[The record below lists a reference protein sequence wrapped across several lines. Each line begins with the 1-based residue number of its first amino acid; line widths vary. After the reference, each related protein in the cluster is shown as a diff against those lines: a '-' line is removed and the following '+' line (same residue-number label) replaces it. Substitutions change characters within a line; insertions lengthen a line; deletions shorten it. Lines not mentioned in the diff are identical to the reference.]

1 MSYAI
6 RSEGLGKRYAIN
18 RGGKANHSLR
28 ELLDSLVRLK
38 ARRSSIIEGG
48 TDQAS
53 VTSHKPDQELWALKD
68 VGFEI
73 AEGERVGVI
82 GANGAGKSTLL
93 KILSRITTPT
103 EGRVEIKGKVS
114 SLLEVGT
121 GFHPELTGRENIFLN
136 GAILGM
142 TAREIRSKFDQI
154 VDFSGVEK
162 FIDTPVKR
170 YSSGM
175 YVRLA
180 FSVSAWLDP
189 DILIVDEVLSV
200 GDAAFQ
206 RKCAV
211 RMKELTKEGRT
222 VLFVSH
228 SMASVNQMCQKALYL
243 EKGRVVAFK
252 AVEEATVEYHRDV
265 LEANE
270 EARWHSSEFQM
281 PNTGIE
287 VFVERDD
294 EVVCLGGSIE
304 TEDGKCSAYLPIER
318 PIHVRVRYRVRKD
331 LPFPV
336 VPNFHVYDEAGG
348 RVFIAMPEALPLS
361 KAGEYSVIC
370 VIPAFQLN
378 DGRYHVNLAVSSFS
392 QQPPVHF
399 SVMEALRFEVFEEP
413 GVDNRRH
420 GWPHPLHGTSRPRLS
435 WSNELLGD

>member
-6 RSEGLGKRYAIN
+6 RTEGLGKLYAIN

-38 ARRSSIIEGG
+38 ARRSSIVKDD
-48 TDQAS
+48 TDQAA

-142 TAREIRSKFDQI
+142 TAREIRRKFDQI

-206 RKCAV
+206 RKCAI
-211 RMKELTKEGRT
+211 RMNELTKEGRT

-281 PNTGIE
+281 PERYRIVE
-287 VFVERDD
+287 ELYVERSDD
-294 EVVCLGGSIE
+294 DNVCLGG
-304 TEDGKCSAYLPIER
+304 LHR
-318 PIHVRVRYRVRKD
+318 
-331 LPFPV
+331 
-336 VPNFHVYDEAGG
+336 
-348 RVFIAMPEALPLS
+348 
-361 KAGEYSVIC
+361 
-370 VIPAFQLN
+370 
-378 DGRYHVNLAVSSFS
+378 
-392 QQPPVHF
+392 
-399 SVMEALRFEVFEEP
+399 
-413 GVDNRRH
+413 NRRRKMFGLLADRAAH
-420 GWPHPLHGTSRPRLS
+420 SRQGALSCAEGSTVSGRSEFSRLR
-435 WSNELLGD
+435 